1 MPCLL
6 ALPMQVVN
14 ITVINQLETS
24 TLAIH
29 WHGISQ
35 RGSPWSD
42 GADQVT
48 QCGIPPG
55 GGAYSYVFKPD
66 QVGDQGACCACE
78 ECWAVHHAQHH
89 HIGREAEQ
97 ACAPFAVTAA
107 TQPLLP

>member
-1 MPCLL
+1 VSCTHAPSLL
-6 ALPMQVVN
+6 LKVVN

-66 QVGDQGACCACE
+66 QVGKQG
-78 ECWAVHHAQHH
+78 
-89 HIGREAEQ
+89 GD
-97 ACAPFAVTAA
+97 APQTYRYWGAA
-107 TQPLLP
+107 MSPWR